1 MTTRQEAIA
10 ACLQLPDVY
19 EDYPFDDFNWT
30 AIRHRA
36 NQKIFALIFE
46 RENHIWINVKA
57 QPMWVDFWRRTFSAV
72 VPAYHMN
79 KEHWISIILD
89 GSMKDVDIR
98 RLIEESFAL
107 TAPKTRI
114 PRIQNPCITLRS
126 ADCKTNRFRSAACP
140 RKRPGTAK
148 GSRSFSL

>member
-46 RENHIWINVKA
+46 WENHIWINV
-57 QPMWVDFWRRTFSAV
+57 
-72 VPAYHMN
+72 
-79 KEHWISIILD
+79 
-89 GSMKDVDIR
+89 KDVDIR

-107 TAPKTRI
+107 TDPKTRI
-114 PRIQNPCITLRS
+114 PRTQKSMHHP
-126 ADCKTNRFRSAACP
+126 P
-140 RKRPGTAK
+140 KR
-148 GSRSFSL
+148 

>member
-10 ACLQLPDVY
+10 ACLQLTDVY

-57 QPMWVDFWRRTFSAV
+57 QPMWADFWRRTFSAV

-79 KEHWISIILD
+79 KQSWIGVPLNDPAMDEHIRALLPMALD
-89 GSMKDVDIR
+89 AVRPKR
-98 RLIEESFAL
+98 R
-107 TAPKTRI
+107 R
-114 PRIQNPCITLRS
+114 
-126 ADCKTNRFRSAACP
+126 
-140 RKRPGTAK
+140 
-148 GSRSFSL
+148 

>member
-46 RENHIWINVKA
+46 REKHIWINVKA
-57 QPMWVDFWRRTFSAV
+57 QPMWADFWRRTFSAV

-114 PRIQNPCITLRS
+114 PRTQKSMHHP
-126 ADCKTNRFRSAACP
+126 P
-140 RKRPGTAK
+140 KR
-148 GSRSFSL
+148 